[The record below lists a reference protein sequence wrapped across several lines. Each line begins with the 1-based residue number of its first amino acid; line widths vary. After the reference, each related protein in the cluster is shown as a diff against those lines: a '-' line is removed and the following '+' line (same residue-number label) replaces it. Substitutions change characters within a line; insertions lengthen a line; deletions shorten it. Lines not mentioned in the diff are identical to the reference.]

1 VRYAAE
7 GQENHGGAPNSPRHR
22 RVLGIVVVVLAV
34 LCLVAYG
41 SMVWT
46 ISSIFSHR
54 VVVEFL
60 SRVVDG
66 NG

>member
-1 VRYAAE
+1 
-7 GQENHGGAPNSPRHR
+7 
-22 RVLGIVVVVLAV
+22 LGIVVVVLAV